1 MQKFANDFFFFIF
14 FLSLVLIFNCWNW
27 KPNKNNERALVLSH
41 SGLFFVCRIK
51 RSRRPSWKSRKAC
64 KKKPSDLRPI
74 LTTPITS
81 FSDRTRT
88 RLHPPPMSIDS
99 DCDSGSA
106 RIPLEFRLNWFRWL
120 LTGHCDLD
128 KPKRKRKK
136 ERKTRHIWPRFWP
149 FLTSSLSLFLSLFS
163 IKQPI
168 NTLASLSFLFLSF
181 SKPIDWISLFRP

>member
-88 RLHPPPMSIDS
+88 RLHPPRHPWHVV
-99 DCDSGSA
+99 
-106 RIPLEFRLNWFRWL
+106 WFRSISL
-120 LTGHCDLD
+120 LFITYWALWSV
-128 KPKRKRKK
+128 
-136 ERKTRHIWPRFWP
+136 KTEKNLNISSPP
-149 FLTSSLSLFLSLFS
+149 PPPPITPPSLSLS
-163 IKQPI
+163 
-168 NTLASLSFLFLSF
+168 SF
-181 SKPIDWISLFRP
+181 SLTLHYRARTRLAD